1 MVRIFSIIILSLSIL
16 LFPPATLAVISNNSV
31 PGDATYPLKRGLE
44 DMIFAVASI
53 NPTTK
58 AWFAAAR
65 SDRRFKEL
73 GVLITRGKKVGETLN
88 ELVEQ
93 TQIAADQISQVD
105 DQSQKEKLVQQLSQS
120 IQKYDQALQRFSPTT
135 SSQPP
140 ASQPTITVTPLPQ
153 SQNPPKLTKPSSTAA
168 PIPRPSLRPIST
180 PTPAPPELVT
190 QPPQPTVTPA
200 PSQTVI
206 PSIRPN
212 TIPVPHRDEEDYRK
226 KEKEI
231 EEARKRLEEIKNR
244 LEEKQRKQ
252 EEDHRD
258 KQENQP
264 KFQEYKK
271 QPKPEKREDS
281 EEVEVKKGNR
291 RSKD

>member
-1 MVRIFSIIILSLSIL
+1 MVRILSIIILSLSIV
-16 LFPPATLAVISNNSV
+16 LFPPATLAVISNNAV
-31 PGDATYPLKRGLE
+31 PGDATYPIKRGLE
-44 DMIFAVASI
+44 NIIYAAASL
-53 NPTTK
+53 NSTTK

-73 GVLITRGKKVGETLN
+73 GVLITRGKKVGGTLN

-93 TQIAADQISQVD
+93 TQIAADQISQIS
-105 DQSQKEKLVQQLSQS
+105 DQSQREGLVQQLSRS
-120 IQKYDQALQRFSPTT
+120 IQKYDQALQQFSLT

-153 SQNPPKLTKPSSTAA
+153 SQNLPKLNSPSAVAPSS
-168 PIPRPSLRPIST
+168 RPISRPIFT
-180 PTPAPPELVT
+180 PTPAPPELAT
-190 QPPQPTVTPA
+190 QPPQPTVTPGS
-200 PSQTVI
+200 SQTAI
-206 PSIRPN
+206 PSVQPN
-212 TIPVPHRDEEDYRK
+212 TTPTTHRNEEDDK
-226 KEKEI
+226 QKEKEI

-244 LEEKQRKQ
+244 LEEQQRKQ
-252 EEDHRD
+252 EEGHRD
-258 KQENQP
+258 KQKGNQP
-264 KFQEYKK
+264 KFQDYKK